1 MIRNAM
7 FTVAFGACALGAAAL
22 FAQEST
28 EAEAQPLRFEPMV
41 RVLNLERDADAAPGA
56 TLRVKAPGGTARE
69 AVAYKAYPYGSTFEA
84 DEGVRFR
91 VGFSNLTYAVVRG
104 PARFTPKAADEW
116 RKVTLE
122 AQLGDYNLRVD
133 DRSLPGQF
141 EIATPLG
148 TFTDMAGMARLHL
161 GKDLAAN
168 ETVGEEDFSFR
179 TLSGNAVF
187 KGLHYTMSGMTQ
199 ANAFASADTQGF
211 VTSEL
216 TGRLG
221 EVKMELPMGG
231 NNAPTP
237 FSLTPGAQV
246 KITRAKP
253 KGSDNWV
260 VSVLTLYANGQA
272 QNYFCYVE
280 GRGEGFATG
289 ELLAEVLPPE
299 PEEGDL
305 LDGEGDLGGDLGG
318 GDDAFDDASLGD
330 LPDEMTDFDDGA
342 LL

>member
-7 FTVAFGACALGAAAL
+7 FTVAFGVCALGATAL
-22 FAQEST
+22 FAQES

-41 RVLNLERDADAAPGA
+41 RVLNLERDADAKPGA
-56 TLRVKAPGGTARE
+56 ALRVRGADGKTRE

-246 KITRAKP
+246 KIARAKP

-280 GRGEGFATG
+280 GRGEGYATG

-299 PEEGDL
+299 PEEGEL
-305 LDGEGDLGGDLGG
+305 LDDEGGDLDGDLGGDDVF
-318 GDDAFDDASLGD
+318 GDDSLGD

>member
-7 FTVAFGACALGAAAL
+7 FTVAFGVCALGATAL
-22 FAQEST
+22 FAQES

-41 RVLNLERDADAAPGA
+41 RVLNLEPDADAKPGA
-56 TLRVKAPGGTARE
+56 ALRVRGADGKTRE

-116 RKVTLE
+116 RKVTLD

-141 EIATPLG
+141 EITTPLG
-148 TFTDMAGMARLHL
+148 TFTNLAGMARLHL

-168 ETVGEEDFSFR
+168 ETVGTDDFSFR

-221 EVKMELPMGG
+221 EVKMELPTGG

-246 KITRAKP
+246 KIARAKP

-280 GRGEGFATG
+280 GRGEGYATG

-299 PEEGDL
+299 PEEGEL
-305 LDGEGDLGGDLGG
+305 LDDEGGDLDGDLGGDDVF
-318 GDDAFDDASLGD
+318 GDDSLGD
-330 LPDEMTDFDDGA
+330 LPGEMTDFDDGA